1 MCVSV
6 LECLEESYGLSG
18 ELRLL
23 RCVVYIVF
31 SVLIVCVCVGA
42 GFCQFQG
49 ITFESRAHKQVFML
63 YDFAQI
69 SSPLLSSSCLLDGQP
84 CNLT

>member
-31 SVLIVCVCVGA
+31 SVLIVCVWA
-42 GFCQFQG
+42 
-49 ITFESRAHKQVFML
+49 QVFVNFKVSHLKAEHINKFLCFMIL
-63 YDFAQI
+63 HK
-69 SSPLLSSSCLLDGQP
+69 SPLLSSSCLLDGQP